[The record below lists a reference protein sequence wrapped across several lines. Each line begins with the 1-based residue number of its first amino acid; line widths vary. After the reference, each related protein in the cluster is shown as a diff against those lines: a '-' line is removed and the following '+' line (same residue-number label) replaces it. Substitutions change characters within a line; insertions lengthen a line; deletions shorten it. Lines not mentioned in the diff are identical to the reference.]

1 MSAQMKFNSMGSVFY
16 AGLGALAGVAAVMA
30 AQWAW
35 SAAFG
40 AGSGEI
46 AQSAAGSVNALL
58 SQETRTMGLPLAD
71 GTKAFW
77 YVARAG
83 GILAYLLLWFAT
95 MWGIIMSSKM
105 LKGVVDASLTF
116 GLHEF
121 FPMLAVFFAVIHS
134 AVLLGDAYID
144 FGLTDVLVPFAASY
158 RPLWTGL
165 GTVALYLSIAL
176 IASFYLRTFVSRK
189 VWRIF
194 HYTSYLAVMLA
205 LVHGLQAGSD
215 SSSSAMRWAY
225 LLTGASLLFAT
236 VYRILTA
243 RAEAKPTAKTAAPP
257 AANRPVRE
265 RAPRPEQRTQP
276 AQLAVPIHAEAE
288 QVL

>member
-1 MSAQMKFNSMGSVFY
+1 MSAQMKLNSMGSIFY
-16 AGLGALAGVAAVMA
+16 AGLGTVTGVVAGVAAVMA
-30 AQWAW
+30 GQWAW

-40 AGSGEI
+40 ADGRAV
-46 AQSAAGSVNALL
+46 AQAAADSVSAVL
-58 SQETRTMGLPLAD
+58 SQETRTMGLPLVE

-77 YVARAG
+77 YVAHAG
-83 GILAYLLLWFAT
+83 GVLAYLLLWFAT
-95 MWGIIMSSKM
+95 MWGIVVSSKM

-121 FPMLAVFFAVIHS
+121 FPMLAVFFAVLHS

-165 GTVALYLSIAL
+165 GTVALYLSVAL
-176 IASFYLRTFVSRK
+176 IASFYLRSFVSRK
-189 VWRIF
+189 VWRMF

-215 SSSSAMRWAY
+215 SSSSVMRWTY

-243 RAEAKPTAKTAAPP
+243 HARTKPVARTTAMRTA
-257 AANRPVRE
+257 NHPV
-265 RAPRPEQRTQP
+265 PRTH
-276 AQLAVPIHAEAE
+276 LTS
-288 QVL
+288 